1 MYKTN
6 LLMEMALEQAKIG
19 MKKNEVPVGA
29 VVFDSSK
36 KEVISMAH
44 NMVEELKNPLM
55 HAEMI
60 ALNKA
65 FEFKKSKYLD
75 NCFIYVTLEPC
86 VMCMDAILKSRI
98 EKLYYAASDNKNY
111 HLDDES
117 CLDKKN
123 ICNIQKKS
131 YNNNILFSQ
140 IEIYG
145 NIMEHESI
153 SLLKQFFYV
162 IRNDT
167 EFNF

>member
-6 LLMEMALEQAKIG
+6 LLMESALEQARIG
-19 MKKNEVPVGA
+19 MQKNEVPVGA
-29 VVFDSSK
+29 VIFDSSK

-55 HAEMI
+55 HAEII

-65 FEFKKSKYLD
+65 FEIKKSKYLN

-98 EKLYYAASDNKNY
+98 SKLYYSASDNKNY
-111 HLDDES
+111 YPEQYRS
-117 CLDKKN
+117 DKKN

-131 YNNNILFSQ
+131 YNNDILFSQ

-145 NIMEHESI
+145 NIMECESI
-153 SLLKQFFYV
+153 SLLKQFFYG
-162 IRNDT
+162 IRDDT

>member
-1 MYKTN
+1 
-6 LLMEMALEQAKIG
+6 MESALEQAKIG
-19 MKKNEVPVGA
+19 MQKNEIPVGA
-29 VVFDSSK
+29 VIFDSSK

-44 NMVEELKNPLM
+44 NMVEELRNPLM

-65 FEFKKSKYLD
+65 FEIKKSKYLD

-86 VMCMDAILKSRI
+86 VMCMNAILKSRVD
-98 EKLYYAASDNKNY
+98 KLYYAASDNKNY
-111 HLDDES
+111 PLEQ
-117 CLDKKN
+117 CYLGKKN
-123 ICNIQKKS
+123 IHNTLKKS
-131 YNNNILFSQ
+131 YNNDILFSQ
-140 IEIYG
+140 MEIYG

-153 SLLKQFFYV
+153 SLLKQFFYG

>member
-1 MYKTN
+1 
-6 LLMEMALEQAKIG
+6 MESALKQARIG
-19 MKKNEVPVGA
+19 MQKNEVPVGA
-29 VVFDSSK
+29 VIFDSSK

-55 HAEMI
+55 HAEII
-60 ALNKA
+60 ALNNA
-65 FEFKKSKYLD
+65 FEIKESKYLD

-98 EKLYYAASDNKNY
+98 AKLYYSASDNKNY
-111 HLDDES
+111 HSEQCYSDQ
-117 CLDKKN
+117 KN

-131 YNNNILFSQ
+131 YNNDIQFSQ

-153 SLLKQFFYV
+153 SLLKKFFYG

-167 EFNF
+167 KFNF